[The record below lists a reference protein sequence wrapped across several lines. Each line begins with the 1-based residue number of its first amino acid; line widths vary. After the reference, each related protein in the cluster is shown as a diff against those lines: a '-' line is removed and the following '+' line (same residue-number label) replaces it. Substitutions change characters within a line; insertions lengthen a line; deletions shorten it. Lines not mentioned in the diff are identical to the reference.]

1 MLMDEWVDG
10 WVGEGSSCVNTDV
23 LEALQH
29 SMACPLYSSDAADHE
44 RGVDFGPRRVLTILK
59 S

>member
-29 SMACPLYSSDAADHE
+29 SMAACTLCKHE
-44 RGVDFGPRRVLTILK
+44 QQCRHSHKPML
-59 S
+59 